1 MKRAVGYLRVSPSLQ
16 QRGQEDFGAQREQVI
31 RLAEAKGYELVEL
44 IEATT
49 SGIAESAEPV
59 NGQAASLLKLMERAQ
74 AHDFDALIVAA
85 EDRLSDEPAAASVVA
100 RHFRRYGVEVLAAT
114 VRTVA
119 SVGESEI
126 RLQRFSVG
134 KARKKALGRH
144 VHGRAPY
151 GYRSEGGVLE
161 PIDALIPIV
170 RRIFEEAA
178 AGHTPGSIAR
188 GLNHD
193 EIAAPQGG
201 RGWTE
206 QSLRVILG
214 NVAYTGERYG
224 VKGAHA
230 ALVSRGTW
238 SAAQSALKARSR
250 QRAHRRAAV
259 HDVA

>member
-16 QRGQEDFGAQREQVI
+16 KRAQEDFGAQREQVVQ
-31 RLAEAKGYELVEL
+31 LADAKGYDLVEL
-44 IEATT
+44 VEATT
-49 SGIAESAEPV
+49 SGIAENVEPV

-74 AHDFDALIVAA
+74 ANDFDALIVAA
-85 EDRLSDEPAAASVVA
+85 EDRLADDPAAASVVA
-100 RHFRRYGVEVLAAT
+100 RHFQRHGVEVLAAT

-119 SVGESEI
+119 AIDEAEI

-161 PIDALIPIV
+161 PIDALMPVV

-178 AGHTPGSIAR
+178 AGDTPGSIAR
-188 GLNHD
+188 RLNQ
-193 EIAAPQGG
+193 EGIAPPQGG

-230 ALVSRGTW
+230 ALVSRRTW
-238 SAAQSALKARSR
+238 SAAQSALQAR
-250 QRAHRRAAV
+250 RRR
-259 HDVA
+259 